1 MVELVTS
8 GPRVIDP
15 SRAWIPAFAGMTPF
29 SLWGA
34 LACFFLSGMFQFAQ
48 AVTVLDDRQ
57 QKIQIMQAPQR
68 IVSLLPSLTETV
80 CALHQCQK
88 LVGLDRYSN
97 WPESV
102 KSVPR
107 VGGGLDPNI
116 ESIVALKPDLVLAAG
131 STRGA
136 DRLQALGLT
145 VLRLEPRNHADAERV
160 WRTVAQ
166 ALHVPLADSERV
178 WQGIELGV
186 QAAVLSL
193 SPAARQQ
200 RVYVEVSPAPYG
212 ASESSFLGET
222 LTRMGVANVLPA
234 SMGPFPLVNPE
245 WVVQARPDVIMAGD
259 SSRASMAQ
267 RPGWHRLP
275 ALQAQRLCIFKPEES
290 DMLVRA
296 GPRMAEGAQLMA
308 HCLNR
313 AAAHAHTA
321 AARNALGV
329 PR

>member
-1 MVELVTS
+1 LALVALVAIVFLAS
-8 GPRVIDP
+8 FQP
-15 SRAWIPAFAGMTPF
+15 
-29 SLWGA
+29 A
-34 LACFFLSGMFQFAQ
+34 LAI
-48 AVTVLDDRQ
+48 TVLDDRQ
-57 QKIQIMQAPQR
+57 QGLNIPKAPQR

-80 CALHQCQK
+80 CALQQCHK

-136 DRLQALGLT
+136 DRLQSLGLK

-166 ALHVPLADSERV
+166 ALHVPAADSDKV
-178 WQGIELGV
+178 WQDIQQGV
-186 QAAVLSL
+186 QAAVASL

-200 RVYVEVSPAPYG
+200 RVYFEVSPAPYG
-212 ASESSFLGET
+212 ASESSFMGET
-222 LTRMGVANVLPA
+222 LKRMGVGNILPA
-234 SMGPFPLVNPE
+234 SMGPFPQVNPE

-267 RPGWHRLP
+267 RPGWSRLR
-275 ALQAQRLCIFKPEES
+275 AMQGDRLCIFKPEES

-296 GPRMAEGAQLMA
+296 GPRMAEGARLMA
-308 HCLNR
+308 GCLNR
-313 AAAHAHTA
+313 AAAQADMA
-321 AARNALGV
+321 ASQAASGAVR
-329 PR
+329 

>member
-1 MVELVTS
+1 MPECLSSSQHVVS
-8 GPRVIDP
+8 RSRV
-15 SRAWIPAFAGMTPF
+15 WISAFAGMTTSWF
-29 SLWGA
+29 LGA
-34 LACFFLSGMFQFAQ
+34 FACFFLCAILQPAQ

-57 QKIQIMQAPQR
+57 QKVQIDQAPQR

-80 CALHQCQK
+80 CALNQCHK

-136 DRLQALGLT
+136 DRLQALGLK
-145 VLRLEPRNHADAERV
+145 VLRLEPRNHADAQRV
-160 WRTVAQ
+160 LRTVAQ
-166 ALHVPLADSERV
+166 ALHVPAADSERV
-178 WQGIELGV
+178 WQSIQTGV
-186 QAAVLSL
+186 QAAVQSL

-200 RVYVEVSPAPYG
+200 RVYFEVSPAPYG
-212 ASESSFLGET
+212 ASESSFMGET
-222 LTRMGVANVLPA
+222 LTRMGVANILPA
-234 SMGPFPLVNPE
+234 SMGPFPQVNPE

-259 SSRASMAQ
+259 SSRASMLQ
-267 RPGWHRLP
+267 RPGWSRLR
-275 ALQAQRLCIFKPEES
+275 AMQGQRLCVFKQGDS

-308 HCLNR
+308 NCLNR
-313 AAAHAHTA
+313 AAAQADT
-321 AARNALGV
+321 GV
-329 PR
+329 QR

>member
-1 MVELVTS
+1 MAELCRIFRQTLALV
-8 GPRVIDP
+8 VF
-15 SRAWIPAFAGMTPF
+15 AFLAVFQPAM
-29 SLWGA
+29 
-34 LACFFLSGMFQFAQ
+34 

-57 QKIQIMQAPQR
+57 QSLNIPNAPQR

-80 CALHQCQK
+80 CALQQCHK

-102 KSVPR
+102 KAIPR

-131 STRGA
+131 STRVA
-136 DRLQALGLT
+136 DRLQSLGLK

-160 WRTVAQ
+160 LRTVAQ
-166 ALHVPLADSERV
+166 ALHVPFPVSDRV
-178 WQGIELGV
+178 WQDIQQSLQLAV
-186 QAAVLSL
+186 QSL

-212 ASESSFLGET
+212 ASESSFIGET
-222 LTRMGVANVLPA
+222 LMRMGVGNILPA
-234 SMGPFPLVNPE
+234 AMGPFPQVNPE

-267 RPGWHRLP
+267 RPGWSRLR
-275 ALQAQRLCIFKPEES
+275 AMQGQRLCVFTPEES

-296 GPRMAEGAQLMA
+296 GPRMAEGARLMA
-308 HCLNR
+308 ACLNR
-313 AAAHAHTA
+313 AAAQAD
-321 AARNALGV
+321 ALVSPNTGV
-329 PR
+329 MR